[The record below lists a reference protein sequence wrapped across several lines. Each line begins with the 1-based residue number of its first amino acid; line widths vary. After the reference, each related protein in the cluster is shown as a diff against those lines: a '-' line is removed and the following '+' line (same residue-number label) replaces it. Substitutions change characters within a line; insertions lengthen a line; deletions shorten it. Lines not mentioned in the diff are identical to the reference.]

1 MNKKDKGEVRELII
15 DALNEVMIPA
25 LDRLQVEVDDI
36 KERMLTKDEGASKT
50 DIDRLERRLI
60 ARENQADRI
69 AKKVENHE
77 RRIEDLES
85 MKN

>member
-1 MNKKDKGEVRELII
+1 MNKKDKGEVRDLIM

-25 LDRLQVEVDDI
+25 LDRVEHQIDT
-36 KERMLTKDEGASKT
+36 RASKE
-50 DIDRLERRLI
+50 DIDRLERRMS
-60 ARENQADRI
+60 ARENQNDRL
-69 AKKVENHE
+69 AKKIENHE